1 MMTDKATDFANAMQ
15 ADANEGYSM
24 GVGGT
29 PSFLVGKEMMV
40 GAQPYDKLKAAIDAQ
55 LKAANG

>member
-1 MMTDKATDFANAMQ
+1 MTDKATDFTDAMQ

-29 PSFLVGKEMMV
+29 PSFLVGKQMMV
-40 GAQPYDKLKAAIDAQ
+40 GAQPYEKLKAAIDAE
-55 LKAANG
+55 LKASAG